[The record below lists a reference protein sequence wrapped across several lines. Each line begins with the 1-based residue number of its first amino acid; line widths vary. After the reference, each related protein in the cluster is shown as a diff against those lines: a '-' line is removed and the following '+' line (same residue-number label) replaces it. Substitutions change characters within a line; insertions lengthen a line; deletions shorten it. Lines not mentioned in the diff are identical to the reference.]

1 MLLCYPRLTTFV
13 YREQDFMNYLSMH
26 DYRRAVELA
35 LAMQQPGRL
44 LTLFR
49 EVRSAAL
56 EQESDTSVSGNNA
69 LDEVLR
75 TLSSP
80 DLSLLVR
87 YIRDWNTNA
96 KTSGVAQSVLY
107 AILKLRPSEDVLEA
121 FGFNSPEAIGMKS
134 SSSKEVID
142 GLIPYTQR
150 HLARLDRLVQ
160 ESFIVDYI
168 LNEMDDG
175 MFNGTDGEPM
185 DVDDPG
191 HPTI

>member
-1 MLLCYPRLTTFV
+1 MC
-13 YREQDFMNYLSMH
+13 REQDFTNYLAMH
-26 DYRRAVELA
+26 DYRRAIELA

-44 LTLFR
+44 LALFGDI
-49 EVRSAAL
+49 RSVTL
-56 EQESDTSVSGNNA
+56 EQGLQSDISVSGNHA

-75 TLSSP
+75 TLPSP

-96 KTSGVAQSVLY
+96 KTSGVAQSILY
-107 AILKLRPSEDVLEA
+107 AILKLRPAEDVIEA
-121 FGFNSPEAIGMKS
+121 FGYYSAQGTS
-134 SSSKEVID
+134 SYDSRQSIVLKDIVD

-160 ESFIVDYI
+160 ESFVVDYM

-175 MFNGTDGEPM
+175 IFDGTDGEIM
-185 DVDDPG
+185 DIGTTPVKS
-191 HPTI
+191 TL

>member
-1 MLLCYPRLTTFV
+1 
-13 YREQDFMNYLSMH
+13 MNYLAIH
-26 DYRRAVELA
+26 DYRRAIELA

-44 LTLFR
+44 LALFGEIR
-49 EVRSAAL
+49 TAAL
-56 EQESDTSVSGNNA
+56 DQGLPNDTSVSGNDA

-80 DLSLLVR
+80 DLSLLAR

-107 AILKLRPSEDVLEA
+107 AILKLRPAEDVLEA
-121 FGFNSPEAIGMKS
+121 FGYNSPEGTSRPTGTTS
-134 SSSKEVID
+134 SSLKDTVD
-142 GLIPYTQR
+142 GLIPYTRR

-160 ESFIVDYI
+160 ESFVVDYV

-175 MFNGTDGEPM
+175 IFNGTDGEIM
-185 DVDDPG
+185 DVDESSNQAS
-191 HPTI
+191 

>member
-1 MLLCYPRLTTFV
+1 
-13 YREQDFMNYLSMH
+13 MNYLAMH
-26 DYRRAVELA
+26 DYRRAIELA

-44 LTLFR
+44 LVLFKGI
-49 EVRSAAL
+49 RSAAL
-56 EQESDTSVSGNNA
+56 EQGLQSDTSVSGNHA

-75 TLSSP
+75 TLSSA

-107 AILKLRPSEDVLEA
+107 AILKLRPAEDVLEA
-121 FGFNSPEAIGMKS
+121 FGYSSPQGTQQPIGTTSASLKDI
-134 SSSKEVID
+134 ID

-175 MFNGTDGEPM
+175 IFNGTDGDIM
-185 DVDDPG
+185 DVDDPR
-191 HPTI
+191 

>member
-1 MLLCYPRLTTFV
+1 
-13 YREQDFMNYLSMH
+13 MNYLAMH
-26 DYRRAVELA
+26 DYRRAIELA

-44 LTLFR
+44 LALFGGI
-49 EVRSAAL
+49 RSAAL
-56 EQESDTSVSGNNA
+56 EQGLQSDTSVSGNPA

-87 YIRDWNTNA
+87 YIRNWNTNA

-107 AILKLRPSEDVLEA
+107 AILRLRPAEDVLEA
-121 FGFNSPEAIGMKS
+121 FGYNSPEETRQPIGTTS
-134 SSSKEVID
+134 SSLKDIVD

-160 ESFIVDYI
+160 ESFVVDYI

-175 MFNGTDGEPM
+175 IFNGTDGEIM
-185 DVDDPG
+185 DVDDPR
-191 HPTI
+191 

>member
-1 MLLCYPRLTTFV
+1 
-13 YREQDFMNYLSMH
+13 MNYLAMH
-26 DYRRAVELA
+26 DYRRAIELA
-35 LAMQQPGRL
+35 LAIQQPGRL
-44 LTLFR
+44 LALFR
-49 EVRSAAL
+49 DIRSAAL
-56 EQESDTSVSGNNA
+56 EQGLQSDTSVSGNHA
-69 LDEVLR
+69 LDEVIR

-107 AILKLRPSEDVLEA
+107 AILKLRPAEDISEA
-121 FGFNSPEAIGMKS
+121 FGYNSPAGTRLIGTAS
-134 SSSKEVID
+134 SSSKDIFD

-160 ESFIVDYI
+160 ESFVVDYI

-175 MFNGTDGEPM
+175 IFNGADEEIM
-185 DVDDPG
+185 SVDDSRLHG
-191 HPTI
+191 S

>member
-1 MLLCYPRLTTFV
+1 
-13 YREQDFMNYLSMH
+13 MNYVAMH
-26 DYRRAVELA
+26 DYRRAIELA
-35 LAMQQPGRL
+35 IAMQQPGRL
-44 LTLFR
+44 LALFR
-49 EVRSAAL
+49 DIRSAAL
-56 EQESDTSVSGNNA
+56 EQGSQSDTSVSGNPA

-75 TLSSP
+75 TLSSS

-107 AILKLRPSEDVLEA
+107 AILKLRPAEDVLEA
-121 FGFNSPEAIGMKS
+121 FGYNSPEGTQQAIGTAS
-134 SSSKEVID
+134 SSWKDIVD

-160 ESFIVDYI
+160 ESFVVDYI

-175 MFNGTDGEPM
+175 IFNGTDGETM
-185 DVDDPG
+185 DIDDPR
-191 HPTI
+191 

>member
-1 MLLCYPRLTTFV
+1 MCYPHLTTFAC
-13 YREQDFMNYLSMH
+13 REQDFANYLAMH
-26 DYRRAVELA
+26 DYRRAIELA

-44 LTLFR
+44 LALFVD
-49 EVRSAAL
+49 VRSVAL
-56 EQESDTSVSGNNA
+56 EQGLQSDTSVSGNHA

-75 TLSSP
+75 TLPSP

-107 AILKLRPSEDVLEA
+107 AVLKLRPPEDIVEA
-121 FGFNSPEAIGMKS
+121 FSYIPPEGTSGGGTS
-134 SSSKEVID
+134 SSLRDIVD

-160 ESFIVDYI
+160 ESFVVDYI

-175 MFNGTDGEPM
+175 IFNGTDGEIM
-185 DVDDPG
+185 DVDA
-191 HPTI
+191 